1 MSFSQCVST
10 MKLQDKAPLEF
21 GDVYYQ
27 NWIAGVKGGG
37 SGINLFI
44 SVKSNTNNTVLDSVY
59 FKNKQA
65 KLEYINDTLLVGRF
79 HTETNQKEDIIMS
92 NEPYAEYGNK
102 APQLP
107 KKIPFE
113 LKEDECVISYK
124 EGKNTKYYKL
134 SNVFKKQSEFYP
146 RAQPNKR

>member
-1 MSFSQCVST
+1 

-21 GDVYYQ
+21 GDAHYQ
-27 NWIAGVKGGG
+27 NWVAGVKGGG
-37 SGINLFI
+37 AGFNLFI
-44 SVKSNTNNTVLDSVY
+44 PIKANINKVVLDSVY
-59 FKNKQA
+59 FKNKKT
-65 KLEYINDTLLVGRF
+65 KLEYVNDSLLVGRF
-79 HTETNQKEDIIMS
+79 KTEMNQKEDIIMS

-107 KKIPFE
+107 EKIPFE

-124 EGKNTKYYKL
+124 EGENTKYYKL

-146 RAQPNKR
+146 RAQPNKP